1 MTTTTTRSSGV
12 TVKQASETDLLTA
25 GEEKFDSNWSMNK
38 HKVDEGDDRNIET
51 ESETESEDD
60 GVFEGEV
67 GDGRVP
73 YGKYIGLD
81 DTVEPEPEWDVDS
94 FDGREY
100 ESDPEIR
107 GSFANENAYLEYREY
122 RIQALKNPGFLPD
135 PFNFIGAIQDLDE
148 PAFSN
153 MTYREYLADLA
164 SLCVKKLND
173 YKGNT
178 VEFVSIV
185 RATTNGGGPRWNL
198 YITFMAREY
207 PNGPLVEY
215 QAKAMNFAGQSR
227 PPFPILCRPAP
238 KPLTN

>member
-1 MTTTTTRSSGV
+1 MTTMISCDV
-12 TVKQASETDLLTA
+12 TAKRASASDDNKPKVSPMKKQ
-25 GEEKFDSNWSMNK
+25 KFDEED
-38 HKVDEGDDRNIET
+38 DEYI

-73 YGKYIGLD
+73 YGKYIGLED
-81 DTVEPEPEWDVDS
+81 PVEPEPEWDVDS

-107 GSFANENAYLEYREY
+107 GSFASENAYMDYREY
-122 RIQALKNPGFLPD
+122 SIQALKNRGFLPD
-135 PFNFIGAIQDLDE
+135 PLNFIGNVHDLDG
-148 PAFSN
+148 PGCRN
-153 MTYREYLADLA
+153 MTNREYLTDLA

-173 YKGNT
+173 YKGIT

-185 RATTNGGGPRWNL
+185 RATLTAGSRWKM

-207 PNGPLVEY
+207 PNGPLIEY
-215 QAKAMNFAGQSR
+215 QAKAMDFAGRSR
-227 PPFPILCRPAP
+227 PPFPILCRPSP
-238 KPLTN
+238 KPLIYH